1 MQRNNMMGLYDLMDD
16 AIATELG
23 VDLDT
28 YVHVIENVCTL
39 DEVDFIIDNIWQEN
53 GDIDASK
60 QLFQSKL

>member
-1 MQRNNMMGLYDLMDD
+1 MGLYDLMDE

-28 YVHVIENVCTL
+28 YIHVIENVCTL
-39 DEVDFIIDNIWQEN
+39 DEADFIIDNIWQEN

>member
-1 MQRNNMMGLYDLMDD
+1 MIGLYDFMDE

-28 YVHVIENVCTL
+28 YIHVIENVCTL

>member
-1 MQRNNMMGLYDLMDD
+1 MGLYGFFDE
-16 AIATELG
+16 AIAMELG

-28 YVHVIENVCTL
+28 YIHVIENVCTL
-39 DEVDFIIDNIWQEN
+39 DEADFIIDNIWQEN

>member
-60 QLFQSKL
+60 QLFQSK